1 LLIIFSKSLGR
12 VGNGNPSVG
21 VDCVFVLIVG
31 TLLLHVKHAAFFV
44 FSACCTTGIYD
55 LFDLLPT
62 PKFLVY
68 YKIPAAYKHADGKKI
83 DGRRVLVDVER
94 ARTVKGNYLIY
105 ILKLVLVILNDL
117 HI

>member
-1 LLIIFSKSLGR
+1 MVFYVFSKSVMIGHTWNHFILRYLLIIFSKSLGR

-62 PKFLVY
+62 YFTNFQSS
-68 YKIPAAYKHADGKKI
+68 H
-83 DGRRVLVDVER
+83 
-94 ARTVKGNYLIY
+94 
-105 ILKLVLVILNDL
+105 
-117 HI
+117 